1 MKIFIDTA
9 NIDEIKEINLLG
21 ILDGVTTNPSLIAKE
36 NRDFEKTIL
45 EICKIVQGPVS
56 AEVVAT
62 DTKGMIEEGRKL
74 AELDEHVVVKIPFTK
89 EGLAATKVLYEEN
102 IPVNV
107 TLIFSAN
114 QALLACKAGA
124 RYISPFAGRL
134 DDIGH
139 DGMEIVDQCQN
150 IVESYGFETEVIAA
164 SIRTTIHTLEVA
176 QMGID
181 IATIPYKIIMQMLK
195 HPLTDI
201 GLENFLKDWEKYS
214 K

>member
-9 NIDEIKEINLLG
+9 NIDEIKEINSLG

-36 NRDFEKTIL
+36 GKDFEKTIL
-45 EICKIVQGPVS
+45 EICDEVKGPVS

-62 DTKGMIEEGRKL
+62 DTKGMVEEGRKL
-74 AELDEHVVVKIPFTK
+74 AALNQYVVVKIPFTK
-89 EGLAATKVLYEEN
+89 EGLAATKILSDEN

-139 DGMEIVDQCQN
+139 DGMEIVAQCQE
-150 IVESYGFETEVIAA
+150 IVENYGFETEVIAA
-164 SIRTTIHTLEVA
+164 SIRNTVHTFQVA

-181 IATIPYKIIMQMLK
+181 IATIPHKIIMQMLK

-201 GLENFLKDWEKYS
+201 GLANFLKDWEKYS